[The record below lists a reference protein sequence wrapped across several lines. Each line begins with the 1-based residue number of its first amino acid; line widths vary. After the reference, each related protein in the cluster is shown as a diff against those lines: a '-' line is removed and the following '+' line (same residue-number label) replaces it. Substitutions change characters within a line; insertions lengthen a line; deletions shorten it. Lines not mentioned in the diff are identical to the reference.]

1 MGITSSALTAAI
13 AAAKRAK
20 QRVFS
25 LIVRKTDGDEYT
37 VEVSTAR
44 YGVARAV
51 EAARPQE
58 AQEIR
63 LLGREGDVIAV
74 VSALPPMAA
83 PDPEPL
89 VPPPAPAPGAATVE
103 LAQSIA
109 VWHLEAL
116 ARSDRGMLDVLREQ
130 FAALALERERF
141 AAERAAERAASAA
154 EREAMRALEERRA
167 QLEIERA
174 QLELQRA
181 QLRAERR
188 AAQEEAEEA
197 AQGPEALKGALEA
210 VLPRVMPQVMAGLP
224 PDVIAAVMR
233 AFGAQPTK

>member
-1 MGITSSALTAAI
+1 MAITHSALASAL

-20 QRVFS
+20 QRVHT
-25 LIVRKTDGDEYT
+25 LAVRLSDGEEYT

-44 YGVARAV
+44 YGMARAI
-51 EAARPQE
+51 EAARPHD

-74 VSALPPMAA
+74 VSAPP
-83 PDPEPL
+83 PEP
-89 VPPPAPAPGAATVE
+89 PPAPEAPAAPAPGAATVE

-116 ARSDRGMLDVLREQ
+116 ARADRGMLDVLREQ
-130 FAALALERERF
+130 FAALAAERARF
-141 AAERAAERAASAA
+141 AAEVAAERAERSR
-154 EREAMRALEERRA
+154 ERETMRVVEERRA

-174 QLELQRA
+174 QLDLQRA

-188 AAQEEAEEA
+188 AAQEEAEA
-197 AQGPEALKGALEA
+197 AAAGPEALKGALEA
-210 VLPRVMPQVMAGLP
+210 VLPRILPSVLAGLP
-224 PDVIAAVMR
+224 PEVVAAVMR
-233 AFGAQPTK
+233 AMGGAAA